1 VQPADVALVADN
13 SPRWLIA
20 DQGIITAGAVDVV
33 QRPGRTGR
41 TAVYPGDSGST
52 ALVVEDRKTL
62 KKTRSPRLLPI
73 HLVVLLSRS
82 QRQTK
87 P

>member
-1 VQPADVALVADN
+1 
-13 SPRWLIA
+13 LIA
-20 DQGIITAGAVDVV
+20 DQGIITAGAVDV
-33 QRPGRTGR
+33 QRQAEREELLFILAG
-41 TAVYPGDSGST
+41 GST

-62 KKTRSPRLLPI
+62 KNCEIASTPCRFIWWSC
-73 HLVVLLSRS
+73 SRMKS